1 MIKLYAGI
9 ITILFLL
16 PLSSFAKK
24 HRSEKAIEQRKGY
37 VNFKLDNSVNGNK
50 PIEAAY
56 VILDK
61 YNHTGAGYVSRKFE
75 VKDNQI
81 LISDLPEGKYYVDI
95 FTKGFYKQY
104 FTKVIYVSKKG
115 SSYTFKLEEV
125 RTFIPKKTVMPSESN
140 NFAKTSVV
148 RMK

>member
-1 MIKLYAGI
+1 MIKLYASI
-9 ITILFLL
+9 ITILFLF
-16 PLSSFAKK
+16 PLNSFAKK
-24 HRSEKAIEQRKGY
+24 DRSEKVIEQRKGY
-37 VNFKLDNSVNGNK
+37 VTFKLDNSVNGNK

-61 YNHTGAGYVSRKFE
+61 YNRTGAGYVSQKFE

-104 FTKVIYVSKKG
+104 FTKVIHVSKKG

-125 RTFIPKKTVMPSESN
+125 RTFVPRKTVMPAESN
-140 NFAKTSVV
+140 SFAKTSVV

>member
-1 MIKLYAGI
+1 MKLYTSI
-9 ITILFLL
+9 LIILFLF
-16 PLSSFAKK
+16 PVTIFARPGRTDKNI
-24 HRSEKAIEQRKGY
+24 AQPKGF
-37 VNFKLDNSVNGNK
+37 VVFSLDNSKNGNK
-50 PIEAAY
+50 PVEAAY

-61 YNHTGAGYVSRKFE
+61 YNRTGAGYVSQKFQ
-75 VKDNQI
+75 VNDNKI

-104 FTKVIYVSKKG
+104 FSKVIYVSKKG

-125 RTFIPKKTVMPSESN
+125 RTFIPRKTVMPAEST

-148 RMK
+148 KMR

>member
-1 MIKLYAGI
+1 MIKLYVSI

-16 PLSSFAKK
+16 PFNSFAKK
-24 HRSEKAIEQRKGY
+24 HRSDKAIEQRKGY
-37 VNFKLDNSVNGNK
+37 VTFKLDNSLNGNK
-50 PIEAAY
+50 PVEAAY
-56 VILDK
+56 IILDK
-61 YNHTGAGYVSRKFE
+61 YNRTGAGYVSQKFE

-104 FTKVIYVSKKG
+104 FTKVIHVSKKG

-125 RTFIPKKTVMPSESN
+125 RAFIPRKTVMPAESN